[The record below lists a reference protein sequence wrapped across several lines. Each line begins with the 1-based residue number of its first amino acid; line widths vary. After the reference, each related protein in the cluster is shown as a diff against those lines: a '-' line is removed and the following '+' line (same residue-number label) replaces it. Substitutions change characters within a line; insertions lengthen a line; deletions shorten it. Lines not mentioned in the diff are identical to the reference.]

1 MRYADLRDFIAQ
13 LERQGELRRIG
24 APVSPR
30 FEMTEIAD
38 RVLRAQ
44 GPALLFEAPQTG
56 FVIRDPA
63 DPSEALR
70 AVLSASDVQLAEMGI
85 RAAELARTHFDAPA
99 VARSLVSQLYG

>member
-1 MRYADLRDFIAQ
+1 MSAAAGNVK
-13 LERQGELRRIG
+13 E
-24 APVSPR
+24 V
-30 FEMTEIAD
+30 
-38 RVLRAQ
+38 V
-44 GPALLFEAPQTG
+44 EAPQTG